1 MQAQRPQPPEVQRPK
16 VVYVMGAGRSGSTI
30 LGVVLGNCPGV
41 FYAGELD
48 AWLARKGA
56 PNFGGEER
64 ERFWARVG
72 SRMNGASE
80 LHGSQ
85 ARRYIE
91 HSAAVLRVRPWRRN
105 RQLRRRYREVA
116 EDLYRRIAEEAGGAT
131 HVVDTSHYPLRAR
144 ELQAIAGIDLYL
156 VFLFRSPQTVVA
168 SFRRQDV
175 DQPSKRPLAAN
186 AYLYATHLLS
196 LFVFLRQRRER
207 RMLLRY
213 EDLLADPEAVL
224 AQLQEWIGVSAAVPD
239 LSALETGIP
248 FQGNRLLR
256 AETVEFR
263 GGRSGRPR
271 SDRLTSLLQAPWSW
285 AIPRLRPSAHPAS
298 EARR

>member
-1 MQAQRPQPPEVQRPK
+1 
-16 VVYVMGAGRSGSTI
+16 MGAGRSGSTI

-48 AWLARKGA
+48 AWLAREGV

-64 ERFWARVG
+64 ECFWGRVG
-72 SRMNGASE
+72 ARMNGVSE
-80 LHGSQ
+80 LYGGQ
-85 ARRYIE
+85 ARRHIE
-91 HSAAVLRVRPWRRN
+91 HSSAILRARPWRRN
-105 RQLRRRYREVA
+105 RQLRRRYREIA

-144 ELQAIAGIDLYL
+144 ELQAIGGIDLYL
-156 VFLFRSPQTVVA
+156 LFLFRAPETVVA

-196 LFVFLRQRRER
+196 LFVFLRQPRER
-207 RMLLRY
+207 RMVLRY
-213 EDLLADPEAVL
+213 EDLLADPTGVL
-224 AQLQEWIGVSAAVPD
+224 SRLQAWIGVGSDIPD
-239 LSALETGIP
+239 LGALETGIP

-256 AETVEFR
+256 APSVEFR
-263 GGRSGRPR
+263 GGRNGREAR
-271 SDRLTSLLQAPWSW
+271 DGLTRLLQAPWSW
-285 AIPRLRPSAHPAS
+285 AIPRLRPSAQPAGGG
-298 EARR
+298 R